1 MRINWNKFTNT
12 LDMLSKG
19 KLPPIYSSDDIDHAI
34 ASLTSKAKE
43 ALESSKFE
51 VTNQL
56 SYHDR
61 LPPEILNEIKAK
73 NRIRHEWQRYRDPAT
88 KKLLNLKTAFIKSM
102 LTTHKQDEWD
112 KFLFSINTSDGSIY
126 KLNKKLLKKSP
137 ATHPLKGPNGL
148 TYSASTELNC
158 SRTHTNNNSR
168 RIKVQFSLR

>member
-1 MRINWNKFTNT
+1 
-12 LDMLSKG
+12 MLSKG